1 VNARPAL
8 HAEVAVVGGGSAG
21 VAAALAAAGC
31 GRDVVLLEDAGYLGG
46 TATIAGVQSY
56 CGFYTSGDAP
66 QQIVAGMGQRVLDRL
81 CQLGHPVTPLAQ
93 SSGNW
98 IIVLDPERLKLALD
112 ELVGEAGIRTLLH
125 GRVIGVER
133 RGGRIQTLVCSDVE
147 GVFRVQ
153 ANAIV
158 DATGNANLAA
168 LVAPGQV
175 RPRRQAATLTAR
187 ISGIDPACALT
198 RDALQPALADYQQR
212 TGTALARANGGYF
225 VRLPWSSD
233 CWAML
238 VDIEIED
245 ATSQSLSQAEMRA
258 RGIAHAY
265 LASLRR
271 CVPGFADA
279 RIEVTGPRLGIRS
292 TRSVRSQRE
301 VTIDDVLGARRHAD
315 AIARSGWPCELHPRP
330 GITEYRPIPGEGWF
344 HVPYGALIPLQ
355 GDNLW
360 LAGSSI
366 GADDTAFGS
375 VRVMGCAFATGHAA
389 GVAAALACTQGAR
402 PEAEAVRARLLQQGA
417 IL

>member
-1 VNARPAL
+1 VNARVAL
-8 HAEVAVVGGGSAG
+8 HAEVVVVGGGSAG
-21 VAAALAAAGC
+21 VAAALAAAQC
-31 GRDVVLLEDAGYLGG
+31 GRDVVLVEDAGFLGG

-81 CQLGHPVTPLAQ
+81 HRLGHPVTPLAQ

-98 IIVLDPERLKLALD
+98 IILLDPERLKRALD
-112 ELVGEAGIRTLLH
+112 ELVTEAGVRTLLH
-125 GRVIGVER
+125 CRVIGVER
-133 RGGRIQTLVCSDVE
+133 RGGHIQALVCSDPE
-147 GVFRVQ
+147 GVFQVQ

-158 DATGNANLAA
+158 DASGNANLAA
-168 LVAPGQV
+168 LVAPSQV
-175 RPRRQAATLTAR
+175 CPRRQAATLTAR
-187 ISGIDPACALT
+187 ISGVDPACALT
-198 RDALQPALADYQQR
+198 RAALEPALADYQQR

-225 VRLPWSSD
+225 VRLPWSGD

-238 VDIEIED
+238 VDVDIED

-279 RIEVTGPRLGIRS
+279 RIDVTGPRLGVRS
-292 TRSVRSQRE
+292 TRCVHSRRDVDR
-301 VTIDDVLGARRHAD
+301 DDVLGARRHVD

-330 GITEYRPIPGEGWF
+330 GITEYHPIPGEGWF
-344 HVPYGALIPLQ
+344 HVPYGALIPRE
-355 GDNLW
+355 GDTLW
-360 LAGSSI
+360 LAGSCI
-366 GADDTAFGS
+366 GADDVAFGS

-389 GVAAALACTQGAR
+389 GVAAALACTQGPR
-402 PEAEAVRARLLQQGA
+402 PAAETVRARLLQQGA